1 MESHV
6 VFNSDPIRLD
16 FVDWLRKPLK
26 TGTIRILSGFRASG
40 KTTLVQ
46 TVLPALEATAPSVAT
61 VAIDLESVDF
71 QAMRTADLMWG
82 HVVQRCPKGRFRLIL
97 DEPGLFA
104 DLVPFL
110 QRVRQSGRCASI
122 LLICSNSW
130 RFEEIS
136 AEFPVAHYHLR
147 DGLAPALD
155 SERMDAVWYKTFVR
169 DVLCPSRSMDG
180 TGVWH
185 LGSWLSEHFGEVTS
199 LRKISQELSQY
210 GTRVSHPTVDAYIRA
225 FQNAFL
231 LDRVECLDLFSASPS
246 RTGFRL
252 AVNHPR
258 LFVHAFSVDRKAMA
272 KAIQWNEAYRQ
283 LRREHDVVYYPK
295 CGHAAFATLAPD
307 GSPVCWLLKGGK
319 PVLRDR

>member
-1 MESHV
+1 M
-6 VFNSDPIRLD
+6 D
-16 FVDWLRKPLK
+16 FIDWLRKPLK
-26 TGTIRILSGFRASG
+26 AGTIRILSGFRASG
-40 KTTLVQ
+40 KTTLVR
-46 TVLPALEATAPSVAT
+46 TTLPALEAAAPTVAT
-61 VAIDLESVDF
+61 VYLDLESVDY
-71 QAMRTADLMWG
+71 QAMRTADLMWD
-82 HVVQRCPKGRFRLIL
+82 HVAGLCAKGRFRLVL

-104 DLVPFL
+104 DLLPFL
-110 QRVRQSGRCASI
+110 ERVRGSGRCASI

-130 RFEEIS
+130 RFEEI
-136 AEFPVAHYHLR
+136 AAQFPVAHYHLR
-147 DGLAPALD
+147 DSLAPAFD

-180 TGVWH
+180 AGIWH

-199 LRKISQELSQY
+199 LRKISQALSQY

-225 FQNAFL
+225 FQCAFL
-231 LDRVECLDLFSASPS
+231 LDRVECMDLFAMAPS

-252 AVNHPR
+252 AINTPS